1 MPTFDPEALFASADR
16 MATDPDA
23 ELSLSALNGDAIRTL
38 QDVLL
43 NAPSDDVKRKAAVD
57 ILNFNK
63 SKSSDK
69 PTVTEAQLEYLGRII
84 VETETVRLG
93 IIGGEDSPRVL
104 ESIS

>member
-1 MPTFDPEALFASADR
+1 MSFDPAELFASADR
-16 MATDPDA
+16 MAEDPDK
-23 ELSLSALNGDAIRTL
+23 ELSLSALNGSAIETL
-38 QDVLL
+38 RDVLL

-63 SKSSDK
+63 AKSSDK

-93 IIGGEDSPRVL
+93 ILGGEDCSRVI
-104 ESIS
+104 EGVS

>member
-1 MPTFDPEALFASADR
+1 MSFDPKALFESADR
-16 MATDPDA
+16 MAADPDA
-23 ELSLSALNGDAIRTL
+23 ELSLSALNGSAIETL
-38 QDVLL
+38 RDVLL

-63 SKSSDK
+63 AKASDK

-93 IIGGEDSPRVL
+93 ILGGEDRSRVV
-104 ESIS
+104 EGVS